1 MKDDLKTIFDN
12 YRPVMG
18 DNDKYMQRL
27 ETKMKAL
34 AAVKRYADEQRRL
47 YRRRLIIA
55 LSVGVVLGVGMT
67 VYMLL
72 HPFAVTENPTRLT
85 WLVEHCRPM
94 VTVILL
100 TSVSIGAAVLFT
112 PQRPAESSF
121 SRSTP

>member
-1 MKDDLKTIFDN
+1 MKDDLKIVFDN

-18 DNDKYMQRL
+18 DNDEYMQRL
-27 ETKMKAL
+27 EAKMKAL
-34 AAVKRYADEQRRL
+34 AAVKRYADEQRCF

-55 LSVGVVLGVGMT
+55 LTVGVVLGVGMT

-94 VTVILL
+94 VTVLL
-100 TSVSIGAAVLFT
+100 LVSVSIGVAVLFT
-112 PQRPAESSF
+112 PQRPAESCF